1 MHNRILVIFII
12 LAVAP
17 FAWPVPSSAQVE
29 VIPGNSLR
37 GAALFREKGCVECHA
52 FRGAGARV
60 GPDLA
65 QPNERTH
72 TPMQLA
78 TALWNHGP
86 RMWREQ
92 ENRRIGATLNS
103 TEAADLFAY
112 FYSLSYFTAPGDAAR
127 GSRVFEEKAC
137 ATCHEKTGEVLHRS
151 AGSLSSRPSGPPVS
165 SWTRVEDP
173 LWWAERMWNHSGPV
187 YSTLSQTG
195 IGWPKFSTGDM
206 VDLFAYLRALPEAAS
221 QSAIFQPGD
230 PEQGRITFERR
241 CESCHSFGSRTAER
255 KIDLLKMPGPDLLTG
270 YVAAMWN
277 HATLMLS
284 RAGSEFPILGPGEM
298 SNLVAYLFAQ
308 RYFNEE
314 GSPERGALVFESK
327 NCVVCHELRR
337 RQTGAPDLRL
347 STERYSPITI
357 SAAVWQHGRAMLKAT
372 ERENL
377 SWPEFKASEMSDLIA
392 YLNSR
397 LISRIAD
404 QARRIPKRR

>member
-17 FAWPVPSSAQVE
+17 FAWPVLSSAQIE

-52 FRGAGARV
+52 FRGAGARL

-112 FYSLSYFTAPGDAAR
+112 FYSLSYFTAPGDPAR
-127 GSRVFEEKAC
+127 GSR
-137 ATCHEKTGEVLHRS
+137 
-151 AGSLSSRPSGPPVS
+151 LSSRPSGPPAS
-165 SWTRVEDP
+165 SWTRVEDA

-195 IGWPKFSTGDM
+195 TGWPKFSTGDM
-206 VDLFAYLRALPEAAS
+206 VDLFAYLRGLPEAAS

-230 PEQGRITFERR
+230 PEQGRITFEGR
-241 CESCHSFGSRTAER
+241 CESCHSFGGRTAER
-255 KIDLLKMPGPDLLTG
+255 KIDLLKRPGPDLLTG

-277 HATLMLS
+277 HAPLMHS
-284 RAGSEFPILGPGEM
+284 RAGSEFPSGPWRSGSFNRSAWPRSGDSLLKSLMKSGIRSVPFPLMSSCLKMNGKTPTILAVKDDTW
-298 SNLVAYLFAQ
+298 STI
-308 RYFNEE
+308 FN
-314 GSPERGALVFESK
+314 
-327 NCVVCHELRR
+327 
-337 RQTGAPDLRL
+337 T
-347 STERYSPITI
+347 
-357 SAAVWQHGRAMLKAT
+357 
-372 ERENL
+372 
-377 SWPEFKASEMSDLIA
+377 
-392 YLNSR
+392 
-397 LISRIAD
+397 
-404 QARRIPKRR
+404 

>member
-92 ENRRIGATLNS
+92 ENRRLGATLNS
-103 TEAADLFAY
+103 AEAADLFAY

-137 ATCHEKTGEVLHRS
+137 ATCHEKTGEVLHPS
-151 AGSLSSRPSGPPVS
+151 ARSLSSPPSGPPDS
-165 SWTRVEDP
+165 SCARVEDP
-173 LWWAERMWNHSGPV
+173 LWWA
-187 YSTLSQTG
+187 Q
-195 IGWPKFSTGDM
+195 
-206 VDLFAYLRALPEAAS
+206 
-221 QSAIFQPGD
+221 
-230 PEQGRITFERR
+230 
-241 CESCHSFGSRTAER
+241 R
-255 KIDLLKMPGPDLLTG
+255 KIDLLKRPGPDLLTG

-277 HATLMLS
+277 HAPLMHS
-284 RAGSEFPILGPGEM
+284 RAGSEFPSGPWRSGSFNRSGWPRSGDSLLKSLMKSGIRSVPFPLMSSCLKMNGKTPTILAVKDDTW
-298 SNLVAYLFAQ
+298 STI
-308 RYFNEE
+308 FN
-314 GSPERGALVFESK
+314 
-327 NCVVCHELRR
+327 
-337 RQTGAPDLRL
+337 T
-347 STERYSPITI
+347 
-357 SAAVWQHGRAMLKAT
+357 
-372 ERENL
+372 
-377 SWPEFKASEMSDLIA
+377 
-392 YLNSR
+392 
-397 LISRIAD
+397 
-404 QARRIPKRR
+404 

>member
-17 FAWPVPSSAQVE
+17 FAWPVLSSAQVE
-29 VIPGNSLR
+29 VIPGNSLQ
-37 GAALFREKGCVECHA
+37 GAALFREKGCVKCHA

-92 ENRRIGATLNS
+92 ENRRIGATLNA
-103 TEAADLFAY
+103 TEAAA
-112 FYSLSYFTAPGDAAR
+112 
-127 GSRVFEEKAC
+127 
-137 ATCHEKTGEVLHRS
+137 
-151 AGSLSSRPSGPPVS
+151 
-165 SWTRVEDP
+165 
-173 LWWAERMWNHSGPV
+173 
-187 YSTLSQTG
+187 
-195 IGWPKFSTGDM
+195 GWPKFSTGDM
-206 VDLFAYLRALPEAAS
+206 VDLFAYLRGLPEAAS

-230 PEQGRITFERR
+230 PEQGHITFEGR
-241 CESCHSFGSRTAER
+241 CESCHSFGGRTAER
-255 KIDLLKMPGPDLLTG
+255 KTDLLKRPGPDLLTG

-277 HATLMLS
+277 HAPLMHS

>member
-1 MHNRILVIFII
+1 MHNRILVILIS

-17 FAWPVPSSAQVE
+17 FAWPVLSSAQIE

-37 GAALFREKGCVECHA
+37 EAALFREKGCVKCHA
-52 FRGAGARV
+52 FRGAGARL

-137 ATCHEKTGEVLHRS
+137 AACHEKTGEVLHPS
-151 AGSLSSRPSGPPVS
+151 ARSLSSPPSGPPVS
-165 SWTRVEDP
+165 SWARVEDP
-173 LWWAERMWNHSGPV
+173 LWWAER
-187 YSTLSQTG
+187 
-195 IGWPKFSTGDM
+195 
-206 VDLFAYLRALPEAAS
+206 
-221 QSAIFQPGD
+221 
-230 PEQGRITFERR
+230 
-241 CESCHSFGSRTAER
+241 
-255 KIDLLKMPGPDLLTG
+255 KIDLLKRPGPDLLTG

-277 HATLMLS
+277 HAPLMHS

-308 RYFNEE
+308 KYFNEE
-314 GSPERGALVFESK
+314 GNIERGARVFESK

-337 RQTGAPDLRL
+337 TQTGAPDLRL
-347 STERYSPITI
+347 SAERYSPITI
-357 SAAVWQHGRAMLKAT
+357 SAAVWQHGRAMLRAT

-404 QARRIPKRR
+404 QARRIPERR